1 MQTQD
6 FSNLLAGSLQ
16 DYVKEIK
23 GLKPK
28 ANADVLKEMTVIE
41 QSNKQHLK
49 ESVLPDDTRIPT
61 AEELV
66 QMRNFAIEYKRCN
79 KQASKREI
87 RRATQKQFNIRIYK

>member
-6 FSNLLAGSLQ
+6 FSHLISGSLK
-16 DYVKEIK
+16 DFIKETK
-23 GLKPK
+23 GAKQK
-28 ANADVLKEMTVIE
+28 ANTDVLKEMAVIE

-79 KQASKREI
+79 KKASKREI
-87 RRATQKQFNIRIYK
+87 RRATQKQFNILIYR